1 MLALSLFY
9 TACPEDVMRGD
20 HADRCITWP
29 LLKPLIKRFSVSR
42 GVRRPRRFDLDL
54 AWSPSVDSRR
64 PLLGL
69 AALAREKCGLHSS
82 LRAVSLDELCF
93 RCCGPSLGSPELRAF
108 WPCAAGRGAAMSEK
122 HRLC

>member
-29 LLKPLIKRFSVSR
+29 LLIPLIKRFSVSR

-82 LRAVSLDELCF
+82 LRAASLDEL
-93 RCCGPSLGSPELRAF
+93 
-108 WPCAAGRGAAMSEK
+108 
-122 HRLC
+122 